1 MRSSRRHKAMILTGK
16 PERVA
21 KSQHLADL
29 IEAYQS
35 KPFAPGMYD
44 VLVRHDAWC
53 RLLNN
58 RGACNCNP
66 DIEIQE

>member
-1 MRSSRRHKAMILTGK
+1 MRSTKTPTIALLTGK
-16 PERVA
+16 PERAA

-29 IEAYQS
+29 IDAHVH
-35 KPFAPGMYD
+35 KPLAPGVYS

-66 DIEIQE
+66 DIEIR